1 MQKPRGIGAEDRDG
15 GPEDAPHSPAGTW
28 DRSTAP
34 PEGLRNKRFYQVVA
48 RRIAQMI
55 EANVGDPTWRLP
67 AERDLAEELQVSRP
81 SVREAVIALEMRG
94 IVEVRGRAGI
104 VLLPT
109 RPSAISF
116 EAMNTD
122 VGPGPW
128 ELLQA
133 RSAVESSAA
142 SMAAQRTTSY
152 DLMQLEECIAR
163 MEAESRSVAEVEKE
177 DRAFHLAIAN
187 MTGNAIILSM
197 VEALWAQSEASPMWK
212 KLKQHIHG
220 ETIRPLWIGDHHGI
234 LAALRRRNS
243 EAAYKAMARHLSNIA
258 EELMQ
263 RADLYG
269 GPVEG
274 Q

>member
-1 MQKPRGIGAEDRDG
+1 MQKPGGVGAEDRDG
-15 GPEDAPHSPAGTW
+15 GPHDPPHSPAGTW

-34 PEGLRNKRFYQVVA
+34 TEGLRNKRFYQIVA
-48 RRIAQMI
+48 RRIAQLI
-55 EANVGDPTWRLP
+55 EANAGDPDWRLP
-67 AERDLAEELQVSRP
+67 AERELAEALQVSRP

-104 VLLPT
+104 VLLPA
-109 RPSAISF
+109 RPNAISF

-133 RSAVESSAA
+133 RLAVESSAA
-142 SMAAQRTTSY
+142 SIAALRTTSY
-152 DLMQLEECIAR
+152 DLMQLEECLAR
-163 MEAESRSVAEVEKE
+163 MEAEGQSAAEAEKD

-187 MTGNAIILSM
+187 MTGNAIIVSM
-197 VEALWAQSEASPMWK
+197 VEALWAQSDASPMWK

-234 LAALRRRNS
+234 LAALRRRNPD
-243 EAAYKAMARHLSNIA
+243 AAYKAMARHLSNIA
-258 EELMQ
+258 DELMQ
-263 RADLYG
+263 RAELYG
-269 GPVEG
+269 GTVG
-274 Q
+274 AK